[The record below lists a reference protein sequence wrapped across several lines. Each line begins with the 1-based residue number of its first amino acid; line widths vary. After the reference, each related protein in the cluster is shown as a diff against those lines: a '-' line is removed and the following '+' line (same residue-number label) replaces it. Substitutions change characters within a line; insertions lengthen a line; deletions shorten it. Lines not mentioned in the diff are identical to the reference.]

1 MTKRAAA
8 TCRDKPP
15 LAHQRNR
22 PESADGPARPSQP
35 SLDAPA
41 HVHGKDN
48 VNVAPYSS
56 SVDPNAHL
64 AVFNGS
70 QK

>member
-1 MTKRAAA
+1 MGQ
-8 TCRDKPP
+8 P
-15 LAHQRNR
+15 
-22 PESADGPARPSQP
+22 GPSQP

-48 VNVAPYSS
+48 VNVAPYLF

-64 AVFNGS
+64 SVFNGS